1 MVEVSFWGGGGE
13 LGLNGL
19 VHVKGL
25 VVTHTAHTASPPHK
39 VSFGVHLVFCQSLY
53 TFQSKLLPSFALTD
67 ISERQKKKSQF

>member
-25 VVTHTAHTASPPHK
+25 VVTHTAHTASPPRQ
-39 VSFGVHLVFCQSLY
+39 SLIWGTFGVLSITVR
-53 TFQSKLLPSFALTD
+53 
-67 ISERQKKKSQF
+67 ISEQTVAFLCPI